1 MKNNQ
6 KGFTLIELVITMLVL
21 VIVFGMLAGLVGFA
35 TRFYSDES
43 SQVRRQEALRLFAVT
58 FEKDVRKLV
67 EHETYFSVAESGD
80 VKSYTLGDS
89 STSNI
94 IRYDFNTLED
104 KVYRVQGASS
114 TVVATDISSV
124 SIFMDTVIINT
135 VSTPFI
141 DFEVI
146 GIPDGR
152 GTENEID
159 ILIYPRLLKT
169 GG

>member
-1 MKNNQ
+1 MKNSQ

-43 SQVRRQEALRLFAVT
+43 SQVHRQEALRLFAVT
-58 FEKDVRKLV
+58 FEKDVRRLV
-67 EHETYFSVAESGD
+67 EHQNYFRTTLLGNVTSF
-80 VKSYTLGDS
+80 TLGDS

-94 IRYDFNTLED
+94 VRYDFNNLEN
-104 KVYRVQGASS
+104 KIYRVEGANS
-114 TVVATDISSV
+114 TIVATDIASV
-124 SIFMDTVIINT
+124 SIVMNLVA
-135 VSTPFI
+135 TPFI

-152 GTENEID
+152 GTENGIEVV
-159 ILIYPRLLKT
+159 IYPRLLRI

>member
-43 SQVRRQEALRLFAVT
+43 SQVHRQEALRLFAVR
-58 FEKDVRKLV
+58 FEKDVRHLV
-67 EHETYFSVAESGD
+67 EHENYFTVAVSGD
-80 VKSYTLGDS
+80 VTSYTLGDS

-94 IRYDFNTLED
+94 IRYDFNSLED
-104 KVYRVQGASS
+104 KVYRVEGANS
-114 TVVATDISSV
+114 TVVATDIASV
-124 SIFMDTVIINT
+124 NIVMDLDAI
-135 VSTPFI
+135 PFI

-159 ILIYPRLLKT
+159 VVIYPRLLT
-169 GG
+169 IGG

>member
-1 MKNNQ
+1 MKNSQ

-58 FEKDVRKLV
+58 FEKDVRRLV
-67 EHETYFSVAESGD
+67 EHETYFSVAVSGD
-80 VKSYTLGDS
+80 VTSYTLGDS

-124 SIFMDTVIINT
+124 SIIMDT

-159 ILIYPRLLKT
+159 VVIYPRLLT
-169 GG
+169 IGG